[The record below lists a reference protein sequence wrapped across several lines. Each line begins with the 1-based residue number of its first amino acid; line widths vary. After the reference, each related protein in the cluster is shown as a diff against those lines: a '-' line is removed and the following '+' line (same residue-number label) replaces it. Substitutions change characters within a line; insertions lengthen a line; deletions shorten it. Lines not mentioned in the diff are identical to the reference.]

1 MTDTNKKEV
10 YAKFRLSVDNTYRN
24 EYSYVDYRRW
34 GILEVW
40 SAGRIKTHAL
50 VIPTVGI
57 EVWLDYRLIHTFKD
71 YGSALKKISELKQL
85 APVNLDDLWC
95 YLEIDK

>member
-10 YAKFRLSVDNTYRN
+10 YAKFRLSVDNNYRN

-40 SAGRIKTHAL
+40 SAGRIKTHTPIVSA
-50 VIPTVGI
+50 TGI
-57 EVWLDYRLIHTFKD
+57 EVWLNYKLVHTFKD
-71 YGSALKKISELKQL
+71 YGSASKKISQLKQL
-85 APVNLDDLWC
+85 APVDLEDLWY